1 MSDLRTHD
9 VSAGMNLQTEGAS
22 GRFARLRDAFHRVID
37 MDLSQR
43 DAEIARLSAEE
54 MPA

>member
-22 GRFARLRDAFHRVID
+22 GLSETLRARGIQADVAKPAQKV
-37 MDLSQR
+37 DLTSCGR
-43 DAEIARLSAEE
+43 R
-54 MPA
+54 